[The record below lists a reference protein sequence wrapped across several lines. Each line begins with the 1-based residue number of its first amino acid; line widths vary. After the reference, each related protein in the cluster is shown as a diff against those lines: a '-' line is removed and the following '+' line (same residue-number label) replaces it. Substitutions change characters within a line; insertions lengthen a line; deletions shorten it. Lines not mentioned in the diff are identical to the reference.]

1 MAKSPGLGR
10 LEPFI
15 TSWIFTLRQCVVEL
29 LGCTDTRSTCLPP
42 SSWGS

>member
-1 MAKSPGLGR
+1 MAKSPGPGG

-15 TSWIFTLRQCVVEL
+15 TSWIFTLWQSEVEP
-29 LGCTDTRSTCLPP
+29 LGCTNTKSTCLPP